1 MIISEKR
8 GKWERRIRR
17 HRRVRKKVRGTLER
31 PRLSV
36 FRSLKHIYAQIINDD
51 EGRTLVAASSL
62 SPEIRGMKGT
72 KTEIAR
78 AVGRLIAQKA
88 LEKGITKVVFDRG
101 GYKYHGRVKALAEG
115 AREAGLLF

>member
-17 HRRVRKKVRGTLER
+17 HRRVRKKVRGTAER

-36 FRSLKHIYAQIINDD
+36 FRSLKHIYAQIINDE

-62 SPEIRGMKGT
+62 SPEIRGMQGA
-72 KTEIAR
+72 KTDIAR